1 MTLIIRDDESLS
13 NVVASVRNKLM
24 HDSKFYLPESIKK
37 DENFLLCGGM
47 ILKSVDDS
55 RRVNRRQIVESSK
68 NKDDNVNSKQG

>member
-24 HDSKFYLPESIKK
+24 HDSKLYLPKSIKK
-37 DENFLLCGGM
+37 DENFLICGGM
-47 ILKSVDDS
+47 ILISDED
-55 RRVNRRQIVESSK
+55 RPQIVESSK